1 MYLLTCIASASFVFG
16 AFVLVWWHGSLDLRV
31 ALAGIYWLIATV
43 AIFGTELLLRIQH
56 YWISKGGR
64 L

>member
-1 MYLLTCIASASFVFG
+1 MYLLACIASASFVFG
-16 AFVLVWWHGSLDLRV
+16 TFVLGWWPASLDVRV
-31 ALAGIYWLIATV
+31 ALAGLYWLISTV
-43 AIFGTELLLRIQH
+43 AIFGSELLLRIQH